1 MNDGD
6 RDLVFSEAVKAGK
19 RIYYFDV
26 KQSRNGEKYVSIT
39 ESKKIAQG
47 TADDPKFTFEKH
59 KLFLYRE
66 DYEKFANALAKVL
79 EIAKEGQEPREN
91 FSHHEASEGEE
102 TVQVAEKP
110 QEEEAVSESLSSETA
125 TALDDLI
132 NKF

>member
-79 EIAKEGQEPREN
+79 EIAKEGQAPREN
-91 FSHHEASEGEE
+91 FSPRGVYEGEAA
-102 TVQVAEKP
+102 VQTAEKP
-110 QEEEAVSESLSSETA
+110 QDEEPVSEPLSNDTA

-132 NKF
+132 SKF